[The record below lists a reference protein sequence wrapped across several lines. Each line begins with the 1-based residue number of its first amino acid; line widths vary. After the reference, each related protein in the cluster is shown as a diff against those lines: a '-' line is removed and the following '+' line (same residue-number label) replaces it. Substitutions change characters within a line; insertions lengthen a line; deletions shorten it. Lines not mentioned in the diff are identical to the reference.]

1 MLTAPFAETGL
12 THNEV
17 QDFLRKG
24 DDDAACQ
31 SQETVGAL
39 RRVVGLEAE
48 TDLNDTPA
56 EQDKT
61 DRTNESENK
70 VGQVVYDGN
79 GITRS
84 KGGHA
89 HTPPRLCRSCHE
101 RKCFLRKDCT
111 PQLLPKTESRN

>member
-1 MLTAPFAETGL
+1 M
-12 THNEV
+12 
-17 QDFLRKG
+17 
-24 DDDAACQ
+24 
-31 SQETVGAL
+31 
-39 RRVVGLEAE
+39 GLEAE

-61 DRTNESENK
+61 DRTDESENK

-89 HTPPRLCRSCHE
+89 HAHGKRKGKDDRHIEAEASLDLAGNLRLVGV
-101 RKCFLRKDCT
+101 
-111 PQLLPKTESRN
+111 LLGIKVFHVLFSPFHQ